1 MTPNTTVHRTTVS
14 PRGLGDMLWEA
25 MAALNVVFCLRLGE
39 VRDGVND
46 FIRNAIRQTLEIQLN
61 ERLQKERGSHLVL

>member
-1 MTPNTTVHRTTVS
+1 
-14 PRGLGDMLWEA
+14 MLWEA